1 MKENEMETK
10 INQEIHTALK
20 QFEDR
25 YFIDGIVNKQRV
37 IQDLYNYDSELI
49 AAMLNSDLLK
59 ENFTMQVADTTIFQ
73 INNLI
78 ELFEADEF
86 WKDSYTKYSKKI
98 GLTSG
103 GKFIDEST
111 DVVLDFPYK
120 DTVLKASMSKE
131 DTDKEDLRP
140 EEPFLNEV
148 IAKEEI
154 DILLDKKIL
163 VNAKRYS
170 VEGEEE
176 IDCFN
181 GDNLIIKG
189 NNLLAL
195 HTLKENYE
203 GKIKLIYI
211 DVPYYFKKKIAD
223 DSFKYNSNFKLSTW
237 LVFLKN
243 RLEIAKELLSED
255 GSIWINISE
264 DGMHYL
270 KVIAD
275 SIYGNDHFVGTI
287 PRKTRD
293 GKSDVPFN
301 FSQDFDWL
309 LVYTNASDNESI
321 VGRDVNRKYITT
333 EDFPN
338 RPWRI
343 ADLTK
348 QTTIQEREN
357 SNFIMINPKTGKK
370 YPPNPKRSWAVTKD
384 TFQEWYEKGGIGFPD
399 DYDFMKGEKPFRRV
413 FKDED
418 EQKAKPSAVSS
429 DFLLKDFISTVLGKA
444 KNKSGNSEIDQ
455 LFGRD
460 EFDYAKPEM
469 LLKSIIEIAT
479 KEEDIVL
486 DFFMGSG
493 TTQAVAMKMNR
504 QFIGLE
510 QMDYINTVSVPR
522 LKEVIAGEQ
531 GGISKDVNWQG
542 GGSFVYAELMEKNT
556 GFLKSINSASSMT
569 ELQDVFSLMLET
581 VDFEFQVDLD
591 EVRNTIWQLSI
602 EDQKRTLVKIIDKNQ
617 LYYNYSEID
626 DVNVRDLIS
635 NTDYAF
641 NQSFYAGRGE

>member
-49 AAMLNSDLLK
+49 AAVLNSDLLK

-98 GLTSG
+98 GLSSG
-103 GKFIDEST
+103 GKFIDETT

-195 HTLKENYE
+195 HTLKERYN

-211 DVPYYFKKKIAD
+211 DVPYYFKKKISD
-223 DSFKYNSNFKLSTW
+223 DAFKYNSNFKMSTW

-275 SIYGNDHFVGTI
+275 SIFGNDHFVGTI

-309 LVYTNASDNESI
+309 LVYTNASDSESI
-321 VGRDVNRKYITT
+321 VGRSVNRKYITT

-357 SNFIMINPKTGKK
+357 SNFTMINPKTGKK

-384 TFQEWYEKGGIGFPD
+384 TFQEWYKKGGIGFPD

-418 EQKAKPSAVSS
+418 EQKSKPSAVSS
-429 DFLLKDFISTVLGKA
+429 DFLLKEFIAMVLGKA
-444 KNKSGNSEIDQ
+444 KNKSGNTEIDQ

-479 KEEDIVL
+479 TEEDIVM
-486 DFFMGSG
+486 DFFMGSA

-504 QFIGLE
+504 KFIGIE

-522 LKEVIAGEQ
+522 LQKVIEGEQ

-542 GGSFVYAELMEKNT
+542 EGSFVYAELMEKNT
-556 GFLKSINSASSMT
+556 GFLKSVVSASSMT
-569 ELQDVFSLMLET
+569 ELQEVFDLMLET
-581 VDFEFQVDLD
+581 ADFEFQIDLD
-591 EVRNTIWQLSI
+591 EVKNTIWRLPV
-602 EDQKRTLVKIIDKNQ
+602 EDQKRTLIKIIDKNQ

-626 DVNVRDLIS
+626 DINVRDLIS
-635 NTDYAF
+635 DTDYAF
-641 NQSFYAGRGE
+641 NQSFYAERGE

>member
-1 MKENEMETK
+1 METK

-120 DTVLKASMSKE
+120 DTVLKASMSTE

-170 VEGEEE
+170 IEGEED

-181 GDNLIIKG
+181 DDNLIIKG

-223 DSFKYNSNFKLSTW
+223 DSFKYNSNFKMSTW

-275 SIYGNDHFVGTI
+275 SIFGNDHFVGTV

-309 LVYTNASDNESI
+309 LVYTKGNENEAI
-321 VGRDVNRKYITT
+321 IGRNVERKYITSP
-333 EDFPN
+333 DFPN
-338 RPWRI
+338 RPWRS
-343 ADLTK
+343 ADLTS
-348 QTTIQEREN
+348 QRTIYERPN
-357 SNFIMINPKTGKK
+357 SNYTMKNPKTGKE
-370 YPPNPKRSWAVTKD
+370 YLVNPKRSWAIPKD
-384 TFQEWYEKGGIGFPD
+384 NFTVYYQAGAIGFPD
-399 DYDFMKGEKPFRRV
+399 DYDFMNGEKPFRRV

-418 EQKAKPSAVSS
+418 EQKAKPSSVSS
-429 DFLLKDFISTVLGKA
+429 DFLLKNFIATVLGKA
-444 KNKSGNSEIDQ
+444 KNKSGNDEIDE

-460 EFDYAKPEM
+460 KFDYAKPEM
-469 LLKSIIEIAT
+469 LLKSIIEIT
-479 KEEDIVL
+479 TEEEEIVL
-486 DFFMGSG
+486 DFFMGSA
-493 TTQAVAMKMNR
+493 TTQAVAIKMNR
-504 QFIGLE
+504 KFIGLE
-510 QMDYINTVSVPR
+510 QMDYVNTVSIPR
-522 LKEVIAGEQ
+522 LIEVIAGEQ

-542 GGSFVYAELMEKNT
+542 GGSFVYAELMEKNS
-556 GFLKSINSASSMT
+556 GFLKSIISASSMT

-581 VDFEFQVDLD
+581 ADFEFQVDLD
-591 EVRNTIWQLSI
+591 EVRNTIWKLPV
-602 EDQKRTLVKIIDKNQ
+602 EDQKRTLIKIIDKNQ

-641 NQSFYAGRGE
+641 NQSFYAERGE

>member
-1 MKENEMETK
+1 METK
-10 INQEIHTALK
+10 INQEIRTSLK
-20 QFEDR
+20 HFEDK
-25 YFIDGIVNKQRV
+25 YFIDGTVNKQRV

-103 GKFIDEST
+103 GKFIDECT

-140 EEPFLNEV
+140 EEPFLNEI

-154 DILLDKKIL
+154 DVLLDKKIF

-170 VEGEEE
+170 SEGEERTNS
-176 IDCFN
+176 FN
-181 GDNLIIKG
+181 DDNLIIKG

-195 HTLKENYE
+195 HTLKERYD

-211 DVPYYFKKKIAD
+211 DVPYYFKKKISGDA
-223 DSFKYNSNFKLSTW
+223 FKYNSNFKMSTW

-275 SIYGNDHFVGTI
+275 SIFGNDHFVGTI

-309 LVYTNASDNESI
+309 LVYTNGNENEAI
-321 VGRDVNRKYITT
+321 IGRNVDRNYITT
-333 EDFPN
+333 PDFPD
-338 RPWRI
+338 RPWRS
-343 ADLTK
+343 ADLTS
-348 QTTIQEREN
+348 QRTIFERPN
-357 SNFIMINPKTGKK
+357 SNYTIINPKTGKE
-370 YPPNPKRSWAVTKD
+370 YLVNPKRSWAIPKD
-384 TFQEWYEKGGIGFPD
+384 NFSVYYQAGAIGFPD

-429 DFLLKDFISTVLGKA
+429 DFLLKEFIATVLGKA
-444 KNKSGNSEIDQ
+444 KNKSGNDEIDQ

-469 LLKSIIEIAT
+469 LLKSIIEIST

-493 TTQAVAMKMNR
+493 TTQAAAMKMNR
-504 QFIGLE
+504 KFIGIE
-510 QMDYINTVSVPR
+510 QMDYTNTISVPR
-522 LKEVIAGEQ
+522 LQKVIEGEQ
-531 GGISKDVNWQG
+531 GGISKAVGWQG

-556 GFLKSINSASSMT
+556 GFLKSVMAANSMT
-569 ELQDVFSLMLET
+569 ELQEVFSRMLET
-581 VDFEFQVDLD
+581 ADFDFRVDLD
-591 EVRNTIWQLSI
+591 EVRGTIWQLPV
-602 EDQKRTLVKIIDKNQ
+602 EDQKRILIKIIDKNQ

-626 DVNVRDLIS
+626 DANVRDLIAD
-635 NTDYAF
+635 TDYAF
-641 NQSFYAGRGE
+641 NQSFYAERGE

>member
-1 MKENEMETK
+1 METK
-10 INQEIHTALK
+10 INQEIRAALR
-20 QFEDR
+20 QFEDK
-25 YFIDGIVNKQRV
+25 YFIDDVVNKQRV
-37 IQDLYNYDSELI
+37 IQDLHNYDNELI
-49 AAMLNSDLLK
+49 SAMLDSVLLK

-131 DTDKEDLRP
+131 DTDKDDLHP

-154 DILLDKKIL
+154 DVLLDKKIF

-176 IDCFN
+176 INRFTD
-181 GDNLIIKG
+181 DNLIIKG

-223 DSFKYNSNFKLSTW
+223 DSFKYNSNFKMSTW

-275 SIYGNDHFVGTI
+275 SIFGNDHFVGTV

-348 QTTIQEREN
+348 QTTIREREN
-357 SNFIMINPKTGKK
+357 SNFIMINPKTGKT

-429 DFLLKDFISTVLGKA
+429 DFLLKEFIATVLGKS
-444 KNKSGNSEIDQ
+444 KNKSGNLEIDQ

-493 TTQAVAMKMNR
+493 TTQAAAMKMNR
-504 QFIGLE
+504 KFIGIE

-522 LKEVIAGEQ
+522 LREVIAGEQ
-531 GGISKDVNWQG
+531 GGISKDVGWQG

-556 GFLKSINSASSMT
+556 GFLKSVVAASSMT
-569 ELQDVFSLMLET
+569 ELQEIFRRMLET
-581 VDFEFQVDLD
+581 ADFDFRVDLD
-591 EVRNTIWQLSI
+591 EVRRTVWQLPV
-602 EDQKRTLVKIIDKNQ
+602 EDQKRTLIKIIDKNQ

-626 DVNVRDLIS
+626 DANVRDLIS
-635 NTDYAF
+635 DADYAF
-641 NQSFYAGRGE
+641 NRSFYAERGE